1 MVNRMS
7 ILKNHDKPIHEQLEE
22 LIISRIQKG
31 ELKPNDQIESENS
44 VARTHGIS
52 RSTVRSVYDRLVLKK
67 ILSRRAGKGTF
78 VALPV
83 MSTDFSLLVGFSR
96 TMQSQ
101 GINLTTRLLCRKVV
115 EGLTD
120 VGEKLKLEDNDR
132 IIEIR
137 RIRYIRET
145 PFVFHIAYLP
155 LTGCQPALEADLDNT
170 SLTAYIED
178 VLGYDIRKAK
188 QFISSRS
195 AGTEEAELLN
205 VKMGTPVLVVK
216 GVSYQRNDI
225 PVRYSVSTFRS
236 DIVELQAT
244 SEKPLRNL

>member
-1 MVNRMS
+1 MVVSMK
-7 ILKNHDKPIHEQLEE
+7 ILKDGDKPIHEQLEE
-22 LIISRIQKG
+22 LILDRIQKG

-44 VARTHGIS
+44 VARAYGIS

-78 VALPV
+78 VAFPV

-96 TMQSQ
+96 TMKSQ
-101 GINLTTRLLCRKVV
+101 GINLTTKLLSRKVV
-115 EGLTD
+115 EGRSD
-120 VGEKLKLEDNDR
+120 VGEKLNLEDNDR

-137 RIRYIRET
+137 RIRYIRQT
-145 PFVFHIAYLP
+145 PFVFHVAYLP
-155 LTGCQPALEADLDNT
+155 LIGCQPALEADLENI

-178 VLGYDIRKAK
+178 VLEYDIRKAK

-195 AGTEEAELLN
+195 AGAEEAELLKVSN
-205 VKMGTPVLVVK
+205 GTPVLIVK
-216 GVSYQRNDI
+216 GISYQRNDI
-225 PVRYSVSTFRS
+225 PIRYSVSTFRS